1 MYDKNVV
8 VEFIGFIRQEFK
20 FNNENDLKNQI
31 MKDIVQVIWKG
42 KKVTDKVIE
51 KYGKN
56 KSDSGSTEAQI
67 ALFTGRI
74 NQLNEHL
81 KINKKDNSSRRGLMT
96 MVSKRRKLLKYL
108 QRNNIKSY
116 TDLIKKLNIRK

>member
-1 MYDKNVV
+1 M
-8 VEFIGFIRQEFK
+8 
-20 FNNENDLKNQI
+20 
-31 MKDIVQVIWKG
+31 
-42 KKVTDKVIE
+42 VTDKVIE

-81 KINKKDNSSRRGLMT
+81 KINKKDNSSRRGLMI

-108 QRNNIKSY
+108 QRNDIKSY
-116 TDLIKKLNIRK
+116 TGLIKKLNIRK